1 MGQRAVVAG
10 LGGAGM
16 ADLGD
21 EPLVIA
27 VFEEAGDSL
36 PEFAGVAEAA
46 SILESAE
53 I

>member
-1 MGQRAVVAG
+1 MAG
-10 LGGAGM
+10 LGRAEM

-36 PEFAGVAEAA
+36 PEFAGVAKDA